1 MPVSHAHTHVFRTLA
16 YSFRTKEMRISDAI
30 STLRSLRA
38 AIVWLPLVLLLA
50 GCGSNTAPTLATNA
64 APEFA
69 TPPFYRIEG
78 DGGATLLL
86 MGTIHLG
93 PAEGWPFS
101 PALLQGLDRADRFV
115 LELDLRK
122 ATEESVS
129 TLLANSVVVQPPNSL
144 TDLVSPETA
153 RLLEENDATL
163 AAMGMPRNAR
173 NWKKPW
179 YIALWLL
186 ESASTRSGFEASASA
201 EDVILEALGTRPL
214 LGLET
219 VEEQLGIFDDLSPH
233 LQDMML
239 QDSLLRL
246 DTAVEEIRSLANA
259 WRRGDER
266 AMEEM
271 AREGV
276 DELPGLKE
284 FYDAVLTDRNLR
296 WMTVFKSFLDDAE
309 YAGETIFVG
318 VGALH
323 LVGDDG
329 LVHLLRESG
338 YDAEPIDHLAEPE

>member
-1 MPVSHAHTHVFRTLA
+1 
-16 YSFRTKEMRISDAI
+16 MRIGDAI
-30 STLRSLRA
+30 STLRSFRN
-38 AIVWLPLVLLLA
+38 AIVWFPLALLLT
-50 GCGSNTAPTLATNA
+50 GCGSNTAPTPTPTLPTL
-64 APEFA
+64 A
-69 TPPFYRIEG
+69 TPPFYRIDG

-93 PAEGWPFS
+93 PSEGWQFS
-101 PALLQGLDRADRFV
+101 PALLRGLDRADRFV

-129 TLLANSVVVQPPNSL
+129 TLLANSVVVRPPDTL
-144 TDLVSPETA
+144 MDLVGPETA

-173 NWKKPW
+173 KWKKPW
-179 YIALWLL
+179 YIALWIL
-186 ESASTRSGFEASASA
+186 ESASTRSGFEAGASA
-201 EDVILEALGTRPL
+201 EDFILQTLGTRPL
-214 LGLET
+214 IGLET
-219 VEEQLGIFDDLSPH
+219 LEEQLGFFDDLSPH

-239 QDSLLRL
+239 QDSLLRI
-246 DTAVEEIRSLANA
+246 DTAVEEIRSLVRA
-259 WRRGDER
+259 WRRGDEQ

-271 AREGV
+271 ARDGV
-276 DELPGLKE
+276 DELPDLKK
-284 FYDAVLTDRNLR
+284 FYEAVLTDRNLR

-329 LVHLLRESG
+329 LVRLLRESG
-338 YDAEPIDHLAEPE
+338 YDAEPIDHLAVEK